1 MKAVVRERYGAAL
14 EVRDVATPEIG
25 ERGVLV
31 AVRAAGVD
39 QGVWHLATGRPY
51 LIRAAG
57 FGLRRPRVA
66 GLGMDV
72 AGVVAAVGAQVT
84 RLRVGDEV
92 FGVGDATFAEYAA
105 SDEDRLALKPANVSF
120 VQAGAAACS
129 GVAALQGLRDKA
141 EVRPGQRV
149 LVLGA
154 GGGVGSFAVQ
164 MAKCLG
170 SEVTAVCST
179 GKVELVRSLGAA
191 CVVDYAA
198 GEPRGTWDV
207 IIDTGGGRSLSALR
221 RLLGPAGTL
230 VIVGSEQGGGKWLQG
245 TDRQLRAGLL
255 SPFTRQRLTGLMS
268 KIAAEPLNTLRDW
281 MADSAVVPV
290 VDRTFPL
297 ADTAAAIEHLRTG
310 HPGGKVVLTV

>member
-129 GVAALQGLRDKA
+129 GVAALQALRDKA
-141 EVRPGQRV
+141 RVRPGQRV

-164 MAKCLG
+164 MGKCLG
-170 SEVTAVCST
+170 SEVTAVCSA

-198 GEPRGTWDV
+198 GEPRGDV
-207 IIDTGGGRSLSALR
+207 GRHHRHRRRAVTFRIATATRPGRHAGDR
-221 RLLGPAGTL
+221 RLGAGRRE
-230 VIVGSEQGGGKWLQG
+230 VA
-245 TDRQLRAGLL
+245 AGHR
-255 SPFTRQRLTGLMS
+255 P
-268 KIAAEPLNTLRDW
+268 
-281 MADSAVVPV
+281 
-290 VDRTFPL
+290 
-297 ADTAAAIEHLRTG
+297 AAARRPAQPVHAPAAHRAHVEDRSRALEYAA
-310 HPGGKVVLTV
+310 